1 MTKTVLTYV
10 ATISIDICVQGGFCH
25 IQSYYVSAFDLIK
38 LHGMD
43 LHKEFTQVEAI

>member
-1 MTKTVLTYV
+1 MDILLWSLPLY
-10 ATISIDICVQGGFCH
+10 ICVQSGFCH

-43 LHKEFTQVEAI
+43 LHKEFTQVEII